1 MEIERLNALSDNYIF
16 LLYDRA
22 QKIAAVVDPAE
33 PEPVFRRLEAL
44 QVDLVDLCPP
54 IEPYQVT
61 KNQKNHKTF
70 LLLEI

>member
-33 PEPVFRRLEAL
+33 PEPVFRRLEAFTGGFSGYF
-44 QVDLVDLCPP
+44 QYPSPRRPCGG
-54 IEPYQVT
+54 
-61 KNQKNHKTF
+61 
-70 LLLEI
+70 